1 MMNLIINILIF
12 LNVFQAV
19 HAWHRLVDN
28 TFAAPFTKFDT
39 NGARQIGTFR
49 SGGHTEL
56 KEHFIRLTADRQSK
70 QGYVWGSKHVNVDN
84 WSVVLGFRVSGQG
97 RTLFGDGLVF
107 WFTDMGSYR
116 AGNLFGIDS
125 KFNGFAVI
133 LDTFKN
139 TETAHVHKDISVLMG
154 KGDDA
159 SARLNTERAGCDANF
174 RYYEGAD
181 NFKAA
186 ESMSHLKITF
196 KNKVLTVA
204 VDQTGDGKFKHCFSA
219 QNVLPE
225 TFDIR
230 RSFYGLSATTG
241 QLADNHD
248 VLSFNAY
255 ELELSDQEAPNPEL
269 HHTKAAESPMLPME
283 NPDHED
289 YDPEA
294 ALRKLIKKSDSKTGA
309 LVNDIKHDFD
319 HKLSHMRDEMKKLIG
334 KLKDQED
341 KTEGRVKTME
351 DDKIGDVVKELKIHL
366 EERLQEI
373 GGILSDN
380 VEQRLQELESH
391 FEIHSESIKLDV
403 HADLHTDMMEHTENT
418 VKDLVKEHLKSG
430 GGSSFKWFMFL
441 TIFMLILFG
450 GLYYKFNKEIK
461 RQRKF
466 GYLD

>member
-1 MMNLIINILIF
+1 M
-12 LNVFQAV
+12 
-19 HAWHRLVDN
+19 
-28 TFAAPFTKFDT
+28 
-39 NGARQIGTFR
+39 
-49 SGGHTEL
+49 
-56 KEHFIRLTADRQSK
+56 
-70 QGYVWGSKHVNVDN
+70 WGIKHVNVDN
-84 WSVVLGFRVSGQG
+84 WSAVLGFRVSGQG

-107 WFTDMGSYR
+107 WFSDMGSYR
-116 AGNLFGIDS
+116 SGNLFGIDS

-159 SARLNTERAGCDANF
+159 VSRLNTERAGCDANF

-181 NFKAA
+181 SFKAA

-196 KNKVLTVA
+196 KNKVLSVS

-225 TFDIR
+225 TFDVR
-230 RSFYGLSATTG
+230 RAFFGLSATTG

-248 VLSFNAY
+248 VLSFNSY

-269 HHTKAAESPMLPME
+269 HHTKASEAPILPME

-294 ALRKLIKKSDSKTGA
+294 ALRKLIKKSDAKTES
-309 LVNDIKHDFD
+309 LVYDLKHDFD
-319 HKLSHMRDEMKKLIG
+319 HKVSHMRDEMKKLIG
-334 KLKDQED
+334 KLKTQED
-341 KTEGRVKTME
+341 KLEGRVKTME
-351 DDKIGDVVKELKIHL
+351 DDAIGDVVKELKKSM
-366 EERLQEI
+366 EERLKEI
-373 GGILSDN
+373 GSVLSDN

-403 HADLHTDMMEHTENT
+403 HADLHTDMVEHTENT
-418 VKDLVKEHLKSG
+418 VKQLVKEHLKTSG
-430 GGSSFKWFMFL
+430 GGSSRWFIFL
-441 TIFMLILFG
+441 TLFMLTLFG

-461 RQRKF
+461 RQRKY